1 MTNFELKRIL
11 NRVNTR
17 LTELWKLKFFRYS
30 IILHFFY
37 FIFSSIITLLVLR
50 STSDFYVYYR
60 VGEIFVNDP
69 NNLYNPA
76 NYVDIWP
83 FRYFPLSAMM
93 FVPYYLMGFDLGFI
107 IFNFINLILNVLIS
121 IILYKIII
129 IVRGIDHE
137 MEDKRIILYIC
148 LYLIGLP
155 QLFNYILGQINLY
168 VTLLILISL
177 FIFIKKSDIKWQF
190 IASVILG
197 ISIIIKPTT
206 LFMIP
211 FIIVIGYNYEK
222 RKLTLNLTK
231 SLVRLIGVILPVA
244 LNLIMF
250 LGHPNLLNGF
260 LATNFTGSETV
271 LLNHSFSITKIISN
285 MFLYFGVP
293 SDKMSVLPI
302 FLGVLLI
309 IGVLG
314 FIFYVFRRSHVN
326 EWIFGYLFGILVM
339 FLAYFDTW
347 DHHILQITPLLILA
361 LFSLPRNSELT
372 RKYIKPGFF
381 FLNFFGLVFT
391 GIFWLLMLTIG
402 PFFPFN
408 FASTLFLILIF
419 IGVSQYCL
427 KKQNAGAN

>member
-231 SLVRLIGVILPVA
+231 SLARLIGVILPVA

-250 LGHPNLLNGF
+250 LGYPNLLNGF

-309 IGVLG
+309 IGILG
-314 FIFYVFRRSHVN
+314 FIFYIFRRSHVN
-326 EWIFGYLFGILVM
+326 EWIFGYLFGILIM

-361 LFSLPRNSELT
+361 VFNLPRNSELT

-381 FLNFFGLVFT
+381 FLNFLGLVFT
-391 GIFWLLMLTIG
+391 GIMWLTL

-419 IGVSQYCL
+419 TGVSRHCL
-427 KKQNAGAN
+427 KK